1 MHSQAP
7 RNALVRQR
15 LRPVVP
21 ANFFDKR
28 YEAERAFV
36 LQHHVTSTQRH
47 AMHRN
52 ASDLSSKHR
61 FRFGERLNLHREFNF
76 KQKSGF
82 IFTRD
87 VCTVA
92 QSKTLAL

>member
-1 MHSQAP
+1 
-7 RNALVRQR
+7 
-15 LRPVVP
+15 
-21 ANFFDKR
+21 
-28 YEAERAFV
+28 
-36 LQHHVTSTQRH
+36 
-47 AMHRN
+47 MHRN
-52 ASDLSSKHR
+52 AGDLSSKHR
-61 FRFGERLNLHREFNF
+61 FRFGERLNLQREFNL